1 MIPSDPVLDAVAVL
15 ATADTVAAAVE
26 IAVDTVETGESARLA
41 RARRLGA
48 ACAPSS
54 SETILQFSAA
64 SAIKACSRRRAMA
77 CSIR

>member
-1 MIPSDPVLDAVAVL
+1 MLDAVAVL

-54 SETILQFSAA
+54 SETILVGLVFRG
-64 SAIKACSRRRAMA
+64 KMGEVTRFGSRKYKNGQGD
-77 CSIR
+77 

>member
-1 MIPSDPVLDAVAVL
+1 MLDAVAVL

-54 SETILQFSAA
+54 SETILVDGDCFSAENGGGDQVWKPE
-64 SAIKACSRRRAMA
+64 IQEWSR
-77 CSIR
+77 